1 MRATRAEILRF
12 ISQQI
17 EHLYDQRERMNIAR
31 MVAAALSGENEMKY
45 LIEGAEVVEIPQL
58 ESKVKEL
65 SQGRPVQ
72 YVIGHSEFCG
82 LDIEVR
88 EGVLIPRPET
98 EELVAWVIEKAAD
111 IERPRILDVC
121 TGSGC
126 IALAL
131 AARVGEASVVAVD
144 ISDEALTIARCNA
157 ERLQFGVEFIKDD
170 ALAHLPNIAD
180 RKFDIVVSNPPYIPI
195 SERESMHVNVVNFEP
210 DIALFVADDDP
221 LIFYREIAVT
231 AKHIL
236 ADNGYLLFEI
246 HQPLAQQT
254 VDMLREL
261 GYAAVELRNDCFDKP
276 RMICS
281 QLSRK

>member
-111 IERPRILDVC
+111 IGRPRILDVC

-157 ERLQFGVEFIKDD
+157 ERLQLEVEFIKDD

-254 VDMLREL
+254 VNMLREL
-261 GYAAVELRNDCFDKP
+261 GYDAVELRNDCFDKP

>member
-65 SQGRPVQ
+65 AQGRPVQ

-131 AARVGEASVVAVD
+131 AARVGKASVVAVD

-157 ERLQFGVEFIKDD
+157 ERLQLGVEFIKDD

-261 GYAAVELRNDCFDKP
+261 GYDAVELRNDCFDKP

>member
-144 ISDEALTIARCNA
+144 ISDEALTMARCNT
-157 ERLQFGVEFIKDD
+157 ERLQLGVEFINDD

-221 LIFYREIAVT
+221 LIFYREIAVA

-254 VDMLREL
+254 VNMLREL
-261 GYAAVELRNDCFDKP
+261 GYDAVELRNDCFDKP

>member
-65 SQGRPVQ
+65 AQGRPVQ

-111 IERPRILDVC
+111 IEHPRILDVC

-157 ERLQFGVEFIKDD
+157 ERLQLGVEFIKDD
-170 ALAHLPNIAD
+170 ALEHIPNIAD

-195 SERESMHVNVVNFEP
+195 SERQSMHVNVVNFEP

-261 GYAAVELRNDCFDKP
+261 GYDAVELRNDCFDKP

>member
-65 SQGRPVQ
+65 AQGRPVQ

-111 IERPRILDVC
+111 IERPRILDIC

-131 AARVGEASVVAVD
+131 AARVGKASVVAVD

-157 ERLQFGVEFIKDD
+157 ERLQLGVEFIKDD
-170 ALAHLPNIAD
+170 ALEHLPNIAD

-254 VDMLREL
+254 VNMLSEL
-261 GYAAVELRNDCFDKP
+261 GYDAVELRNDCFDKP

>member
-131 AARVGEASVVAVD
+131 AARVGKASVVAVD

-157 ERLQFGVEFIKDD
+157 ERLQLGVEFIKDD

-254 VDMLREL
+254 VDMLSEL
-261 GYAAVELRNDCFDKP
+261 GYDAVELRNDCFDKP

>member
-82 LDIEVR
+82 LAIEVR

-157 ERLQFGVEFIKDD
+157 ERLQLGVEFIKDD

-261 GYAAVELRNDCFDKP
+261 GYDAVELRNDCFDKP

>member
-31 MVAAALSGENEMKY
+31 MVAAALSGENELKY

-65 SQGRPVQ
+65 AQGRPVQ

-131 AARVGEASVVAVD
+131 AARVGKASVVAVD

-157 ERLQFGVEFIKDD
+157 KRLQLGVEFIKDD

-261 GYAAVELRNDCFDKP
+261 GYDAVELRNDCFDKP

>member
-111 IERPRILDVC
+111 IEHPRILDVC

-131 AARVGEASVVAVD
+131 AARVGKASVVAVD

-157 ERLQFGVEFIKDD
+157 ERLQLGVEFIKDD
-170 ALAHLPNIAD
+170 ALEHLPNIAD

-261 GYAAVELRNDCFDKP
+261 GYDAVELRNDCFDKP

>member
-65 SQGRPVQ
+65 AQGRPVQ

-157 ERLQFGVEFIKDD
+157 ERLQLGVEFIKDD
-170 ALAHLPNIAD
+170 ALEHIPNIAD

-261 GYAAVELRNDCFDKP
+261 GYDAVELRNDCFDKP

>member
-157 ERLQFGVEFIKDD
+157 ERLQLGVEFIKDD
-170 ALAHLPNIAD
+170 ALEHLPNIAD

-221 LIFYREIAVT
+221 LIFYREIAVA

-261 GYAAVELRNDCFDKP
+261 GYDAVELRNDCFDKP

>member
-65 SQGRPVQ
+65 AQGRPVQ

-157 ERLQFGVEFIKDD
+157 ERLQLGVEFIKDD

-261 GYAAVELRNDCFDKP
+261 GYDAVELRNDCFDKP

>member
-131 AARVGEASVVAVD
+131 AARVGKASVVAVD

-157 ERLQFGVEFIKDD
+157 ERLQLGVEFIKDD

-254 VDMLREL
+254 VNMLREL
-261 GYAAVELRNDCFDKP
+261 GYDAVELRNDCFDKP

>member
-131 AARVGEASVVAVD
+131 AARVGEASVTAVD

-157 ERLQFGVEFIKDD
+157 ERLQLGVEFIKDD
-170 ALAHLPNIAD
+170 ALEHLPNIAD

-221 LIFYREIAVT
+221 LIFYREIAVA

-261 GYAAVELRNDCFDKP
+261 GYDAVELRNDCFDKP

>member
-98 EELVAWVIEKAAD
+98 EELVAWVIEKTAD

-131 AARVGEASVVAVD
+131 AARVGKASVVAVD

-157 ERLQFGVEFIKDD
+157 ERLQLGVEFIKDD
-170 ALAHLPNIAD
+170 ALAHLQNIAD

-261 GYAAVELRNDCFDKP
+261 GYDAVELRNDCFDKP

>member
-31 MVAAALSGENEMKY
+31 MVAATLSGENEMKY

-157 ERLQFGVEFIKDD
+157 ERLQLGVEFIKDD
-170 ALAHLPNIAD
+170 ALEHLPNITN

-221 LIFYREIAVT
+221 LIFYREIAVA

-261 GYAAVELRNDCFDKP
+261 GYDAVELRNDCFDKP

>member
-131 AARVGEASVVAVD
+131 AARVGKASVVAVD

-157 ERLQFGVEFIKDD
+157 ERLQLGVEFIKDD
-170 ALAHLPNIAD
+170 ALEHLPNIAD

-254 VDMLREL
+254 VDMLSEL
-261 GYAAVELRNDCFDKP
+261 GYDAVELRNDCFDKP

>member
-65 SQGRPVQ
+65 SLGRPVQ
-72 YVIGHSEFCG
+72 YVIGHSEFCS

-98 EELVAWVIEKAAD
+98 EELVAWVIEKAVD

-157 ERLQFGVEFIKDD
+157 ERLQLGVEFIKDD

-221 LIFYREIAVT
+221 LIFYREIAVA

-246 HQPLAQQT
+246 HQPLAQRT

-261 GYAAVELRNDCFDKP
+261 GYDAVELRNDCFDKP

>member
-131 AARVGEASVVAVD
+131 ADRLRGASVTAVD

-157 ERLQFGVEFIKDD
+157 ERLQLGVEFIKDD

-254 VDMLREL
+254 VDMLSEL
-261 GYAAVELRNDCFDKP
+261 GYDAVELRNDCFDKP

>member
-98 EELVAWVIEKAAD
+98 EELVAWAIEKAAD

-131 AARVGEASVVAVD
+131 AARVGKASVVAVD

-157 ERLQFGVEFIKDD
+157 ERLQLGVEFIKDD

-236 ADNGYLLFEI
+236 VDNGYLLFEI

-261 GYAAVELRNDCFDKP
+261 GYDAVELRNDCFDKP

>member
-1 MRATRAEILRF
+1 MRATRTEILRF

-31 MVAAALSGENEMKY
+31 MVAAALSGESEMKY
-45 LIEGAEVVEIPQL
+45 LVEGAEVVEIPEL
-58 ESKVKEL
+58 ESKVMEL
-65 SQGRPVQ
+65 SEGRPVQ

-82 LDIEVR
+82 LDIEVK

-98 EELVAWVIEKAAD
+98 EELVAWAIEKAAD
-111 IERPRILDVC
+111 IKQPRILDVC

-131 AARVGEASVVAVD
+131 ADRLRGASVTAVD
-144 ISDEALTIARCNA
+144 ISDEALEIARRNK
-157 ERLQFGVEFIKDD
+157 ERLQLGVEFIKDD
-170 ALAHLPNIAD
+170 ALAHLPQLEG
-180 RKFDIVVSNPPYIPI
+180 RKFDVIVSNPPYIPI

-210 DIALFVADDDP
+210 SIALFVADNDP
-221 LIFYREIAVT
+221 LIFYREIALT
-231 AKHIL
+231 SKQML
-236 ADNGYLLFEI
+236 AENGYLLFEI

-254 VDMLREL
+254 VEMLQEL
-261 GYAAVELRNDCFDKP
+261 GYDAVELRNDCFDKP

>member
-45 LIEGAEVVEIPQL
+45 FIEGAEVVEIPQL

-65 SQGRPVQ
+65 AQGRPVQ

-111 IERPRILDVC
+111 IEHPRILDVC

-131 AARVGEASVVAVD
+131 AARVGKASVVAVD

-157 ERLQFGVEFIKDD
+157 ERLQLGVEFIKDD

-261 GYAAVELRNDCFDKP
+261 GYDAVELRNDCFDKP

>member
-65 SQGRPVQ
+65 AQGRPVQ

-157 ERLQFGVEFIKDD
+157 ERLQLGVEFIKDD
-170 ALAHLPNIAD
+170 ALEHIPNIAD

-195 SERESMHVNVVNFEP
+195 SERQSMHVNVVNFEP

-261 GYAAVELRNDCFDKP
+261 GYDAVELRNDCFDKP